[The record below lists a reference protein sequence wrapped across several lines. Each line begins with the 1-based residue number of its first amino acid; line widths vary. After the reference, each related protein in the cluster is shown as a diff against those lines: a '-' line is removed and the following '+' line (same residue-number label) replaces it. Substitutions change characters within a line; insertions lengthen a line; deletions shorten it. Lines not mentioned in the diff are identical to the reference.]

1 MQRLKGVR
9 TAADDA
15 EMTKVQRARK
25 WFKRTAAG
33 ATLLMFLLLLSVA
46 GGALGDATQADCI
59 VIMGAAVRRNRTPS
73 DALRYRLEEGL
84 ALYNQGRAPC
94 IIVTGG
100 GEGDYLEADVMAE
113 WLEGHGVPPS
123 AIIREAGAANT
134 RDSGVLVAAI
144 MRQRGLSTA
153 LVCSQWFHV
162 ARSRLCLAQEG
173 ITTHAAPCGGNTL
186 VKEPLFVAREMIA
199 LPAYALR
206 IDEWR

>member
-1 MQRLKGVR
+1 MRKDDRAPLTRGQKLRRLL
-9 TAADDA
+9 
-15 EMTKVQRARK
+15 
-25 WFKRTAAG
+25 KRTAA
-33 ATLLMFLLLLSVA
+33 AVLIVAMLLLTSVA
-46 GGALGDATQADCI
+46 GGAMGGAAQADCI

-73 DALRYRLEEGL
+73 DALRYRLEEGR

-113 WLEGHGVPPS
+113 WLEEHGVPPS
-123 AIIREAGAANT
+123 AIIRETSAANT
-134 RDSGVLVAAI
+134 RDSGVRVAAI
-144 MRQRGLSTA
+144 MRQRGFSTA

-173 ITTHAAPCGGNTL
+173 VTTYAAPCGGNTL
-186 VKEPLFVAREMIA
+186 VKETLFVAREMIA
-199 LPAYALR
+199 LPVYALR